1 MTRRFPMHG
10 WLGLGLVAVI
20 WPLNWTLDGLRTQWL
35 FFPLWLGYCLVVD
48 GLSVR
53 RSGTSLLTRSPRR
66 YAGLFLIS
74 VPLWWLFEAINLR
87 TQNWH
92 YLGRELIG
100 DVEYGLLAS
109 LSFSTVVPAVLG
121 TAECVAG
128 TSLLR
133 RFRSGPE
140 MRARRTAA
148 LLPAVGLVALALVM
162 IWPRVFYPLVW
173 LALALLI
180 DPLNLRLGNQ
190 SLLACTGRGE
200 WRPVAALSIGVLICG
215 FFWEMWNF
223 YSYPKWV
230 YTTPGFDFWYAF
242 EMPLPGEM
250 NMLQAMRGCENSAR
264 V

>member
-53 RSGTSLLTRSPRR
+53 RRGTSLLTRSPCR

-87 TQNWH
+87 TRNWH

-133 RFRSGPE
+133 
-140 MRARRTAA
+140 
-148 LLPAVGLVALALVM
+148 
-162 IWPRVFYPLVW
+162 
-173 LALALLI
+173 
-180 DPLNLRLGNQ
+180 
-190 SLLACTGRGE
+190 
-200 WRPVAALSIGVLICG
+200 
-215 FFWEMWNF
+215 
-223 YSYPKWV
+223 
-230 YTTPGFDFWYAF
+230 
-242 EMPLPGEM
+242 
-250 NMLQAMRGCENSAR
+250 
-264 V
+264 